1 MAYFIFYDD
10 DYPDNDGVGLHK
22 EDTEYKAI
30 SFIENRIADNSSTI
44 RETSNYTLIEGRELS
59 IEEVEV
65 VKKIKIGR

>member
-30 SFIENRIADNSSTI
+30 SFIENRIADNPTERKISM
-44 RETSNYTLIEGRELS
+44 YTLIEGRELS

>member
-30 SFIENRIADNSSTI
+30 SFIENRIADNPTERKISM
-44 RETSNYTLIEGRELS
+44 YTLIEGRELS

-65 VKKIKIGR
+65 VKKIKISR

>member
-1 MAYFIFYDD
+1 MAYFIFYED
-10 DYPDNDGVGLHK
+10 DYPDNGGVGLHK

-30 SFIENRIADNSSTI
+30 LFIENRIADNPTERKISM
-44 RETSNYTLIEGRELS
+44 YTLIEGRELS